1 MHGVA
6 SPGLTRAGAQH
17 LGLANACCRRLFG
30 TCVARCTERFAW
42 LGFPDYAED
51 IDATSSVPISRYKAI
66 ATPIAA
72 FRVVSG
78 NQVKN

>member
-17 LGLANACCRRLFG
+17 LGLANVCCRRLFG
-30 TCVARCTERFAW
+30 ACVARCT
-42 LGFPDYAED
+42 
-51 IDATSSVPISRYKAI
+51 DATSSVPISRYKAI